1 MRPVTFHTST
11 LLEYFKKEKIADLAE
26 LKQILGTNTTM
37 TVLRKLKQLDYIS
50 SCSHSGKYYTL
61 KQIAKFNA
69 NGLWSIRSVLF
80 SQYKDLKQTIKMLI
94 ENSKT
99 GLTAIDLENE
109 LYLKPNE
116 VLLKLVNNKD
126 VSRKKLAGK
135 YVYFSKD
142 KRQSKRQEQL
152 HKESLA
158 KLHVGKMKPELLF
171 NELKAVLILFYSI
184 LNEKQ
189 RRLFAGLES
198 IRAGTGG
205 DTMIADLFGLNIKTV
220 SKGKKELLQN
230 KIIIDTIIVGTVSII
245 IPRTTHLPGCSGFKR
260 QVQRNCRVV
269 DFISPVAR
277 VPCRIRFDFNCH
289 AINTHHRNAI
299 TCSQLY
305 CVSAVS
311 RISVS
316 GTGIVTGKSISE
328 CPIRE
333 GSVN

>member
-1 MRPVTFHTST
+1 MRTATFHAST
-11 LLEYFKKEKIADLAE
+11 LLEYFKKEKIADLSQ

-37 TVLRKLKQLDYIS
+37 TVLRKLRQLHYIS

-69 NGLWSIRSVLF
+69 NGLWIIRSVLF
-80 SQYKDLKQTIKMLI
+80 SQYKNLEQTIKILI
-94 ENSKT
+94 ENSEF
-99 GLTAIDLENE
+99 GLTAIDLEKE

-126 VSRKKLAGK
+126 VLRKKIAGK

-158 KLHVGKMKPELLF
+158 KLHIGEMKPDVLF
-171 NELKAVLILFYSI
+171 NELKAALILFYSI

-198 IRAGTGG
+198 IRVGTGG
-205 DTMIADLFGLNIKTV
+205 DTMVANLFGLNIKTV

-230 KIIIDTIIVGTVSII
+230 KIIINTI
-245 IPRTTHLPGCSGFKR
+245 RQSGGGR
-260 QVQRNCRVV
+260 
-269 DFISPVAR
+269 
-277 VPCRIRFDFNCH
+277 
-289 AINTHHRNAI
+289 
-299 TCSQLY
+299 
-305 CVSAVS
+305 
-311 RISVS
+311 
-316 GTGIVTGKSISE
+316 KSLTKK
-328 CPIRE
+328 
-333 GSVN
+333 NNY